1 MKPDSGHLPQDVP
14 WRLLLYNMQLS
25 NREALEESSDTQHRH
40 GKTRLWRPRAYTKP
54 ETGATSTM
62 QRKG

>member
-40 GKTRLWRPRAYTKP
+40 GKTRL
-54 ETGATSTM
+54 
-62 QRKG
+62 